1 MGSCNDT
8 HWRLTEKGGKLV
20 EEQQIRDV
28 EKGIEVTSP
37 RGADDIL
44 PSEIPGWTRAESLA
58 RDLFERF
65 GYREI
70 RTPMFEET
78 ALFERGTGESSE
90 IVQKQ
95 MYTFTDRKGRSLT
108 LRPEGTPS
116 VVRAYIEHK
125 MHVQQPLQKLYYIGP
140 MFRYERPQAGRKRQ
154 HHQIGAE
161 VIGCADPATD
171 FELIYLACQFYNM
184 LGLREV
190 SVKINNLGCKAD
202 QKTYASRLYD
212 FLKGRADRLCPDCR
226 MRLERSPLR
235 ILDCKVEECQ
245 QNIQD
250 APVITDVVCKS
261 CAKHHAS
268 VIQYM
273 KDNRIGYADDPRLV
287 RGLEYYT
294 RTVFEVV
301 HGGLGA
307 KDALMGG
314 GRYDDLVEE
323 LGGPKTPAAGFALGL
338 ERAMMAL
345 TSEEIVPHTER
356 RADLYVAAM
365 GDRAKRR
372 AVSLA
377 MRARALSFKVIMEYG
392 NRSLKAH
399 LRSADKAGAHHVA
412 ILGEKELER
421 GVVVLK
427 DMLTGEQ
434 SELPLDGFVERFIK
448 MLTDETGGPPVM

>member
-1 MGSCNDT
+1 M
-8 HWRLTEKGGKLV
+8 EKS
-20 EEQQIRDV
+20 
-28 EKGIEVTSP
+28 IEVTSP

-44 PSEIPGWTRAESLA
+44 PSEIPGWRRAESLA
-58 RDLFERF
+58 RELFERF

-70 RTPMFEET
+70 RTPVFEET
-78 ALFERGTGESSE
+78 GLFERGTGEASE

-125 MHVQQPLQKLYYIGP
+125 MHVQQPLQKLYYIGA

-171 FELIYLACQFYNM
+171 FELISLACQYYNI

-190 SVKINNLGCKAD
+190 SVKVNNLGCKDD
-202 QKTYASRLYD
+202 QTAYATKLSE
-212 FLKGRADRLCPDCR
+212 FLEKRTNRLCPDCR
-226 MRLERSPLR
+226 LRLERNPLR
-235 ILDCKVEECQ
+235 ILDCKIEECQ
-245 QNIQD
+245 KSIQD
-250 APVITDVVCKS
+250 APAISDSVCEQCKE
-261 CAKHHAS
+261 HYAS
-268 VIQYM
+268 VLQYM
-273 KDNRIGYADDPRLV
+273 QDNSVDHVEDVRLV

-314 GRYDDLVEE
+314 GRYDNLVEE
-323 LGGPKTPAAGFALGL
+323 LGGPQTPAAGFALGM

-345 TSEEIVPHTER
+345 TSEEIVPQSER
-356 RADLYVAAM
+356 RADLYVATM
-365 GDRAKRR
+365 GEEAKHHG
-372 AVSLA
+372 VSLA
-377 MRARALSFKVIMEYG
+377 MRARALSFKVIMDYG

-399 LRSADKAGAHHVA
+399 LRSADRAGAHYVA
-412 ILGEKELER
+412 ILGEREVER
-421 GVVVLK
+421 GIVVLK

-434 SELPLDGFVERFIK
+434 SELLVDGFVERFIK
-448 MLTDETGGPPVM
+448 KLTDETGGPPVM

>member
-1 MGSCNDT
+1 
-8 HWRLTEKGGKLV
+8 
-20 EEQQIRDV
+20 V
-28 EKGIEVTSP
+28 EKSIEVTSP
-37 RGADDIL
+37 RGTDDIL
-44 PSEIPGWTRAESLA
+44 PNEIPGWRRAETLA

-70 RTPMFEET
+70 RTPVFEET
-78 ALFERGTGESSE
+78 ALFERGTGEASE

-125 MHVQQPLQKLYYIGP
+125 MHVQQPLQKLYYIGA

-171 FELIYLACQFYNM
+171 FELISLACQYYNI

-190 SVKINNLGCKAD
+190 SVKVNNLGCKDD
-202 QKTYASRLYD
+202 QTAYATKLRV
-212 FLKGRADRLCPDCR
+212 FLKKRTGRLCPDCR
-226 MRLERSPLR
+226 VRLERNPLR
-235 ILDCKVEECQ
+235 ILDCKIEECQ
-245 QNIQD
+245 NSIQD
-250 APVITDVVCKS
+250 APAITDSV
-261 CAKHHAS
+261 CAKCTEHYGN
-268 VIQYM
+268 VLQYM
-273 KDNRIGYADDPRLV
+273 QDNKVDHVEDVRLV

-314 GRYDDLVEE
+314 GRYDNLVEE
-323 LGGPKTPAAGFALGL
+323 LGGPKTPAAGFALGM

-345 TSEEIVPHTER
+345 TSEEIVPHSER
-356 RADLYVAAM
+356 RADLYIAAM
-365 GDRAKRR
+365 GEEAKHHG
-372 AVSLA
+372 VSLA

-399 LRSADKAGAHHVA
+399 LRSADRAGAHHVA
-412 ILGEKELER
+412 ILGQREVER
-421 GVVVLK
+421 GIVVLK

-434 SELPLDGFVERFIK
+434 SELPMEGFVERFIK
-448 MLTDETGGPPVM
+448 KLTDETGGPPGM

>member
-1 MGSCNDT
+1 
-8 HWRLTEKGGKLV
+8 
-20 EEQQIRDV
+20 V
-28 EKGIEVTSP
+28 EKSIEVTSP

-44 PSEIPGWTRAESLA
+44 PSEIPGWARAESLA
-58 RDLFERF
+58 RELFERF

-70 RTPMFEET
+70 RTPVFEET
-78 ALFERGTGESSE
+78 GLFERGTGEASE

-125 MHVQQPLQKLYYIGP
+125 MHVQQPLQKLYYIGA

-171 FELIYLACQFYNM
+171 FELISLACQYYSI

-190 SVKINNLGCKAD
+190 SVKVNNLGCKDD
-202 QKTYASRLYD
+202 QTAYATKLSE
-212 FLKGRADRLCPDCR
+212 FLEKRTNGLCPDCR
-226 MRLERSPLR
+226 LRLERNPLR
-235 ILDCKVEECQ
+235 ILDCKIEECQ
-245 QNIQD
+245 KSIQD
-250 APVITDVVCKS
+250 APAISDSV
-261 CAKHHAS
+261 CAKCKEHYGS
-268 VIQYM
+268 VLQYM
-273 KDNRIGYADDPRLV
+273 QDNSVDHVEDVRLV

-314 GRYDDLVEE
+314 GRYDNLVEE
-323 LGGPKTPAAGFALGL
+323 LGGPQTPAAGFALGM

-345 TSEEIVPHTER
+345 TSEEIVPQSER
-356 RADLYVAAM
+356 RADLYVATM
-365 GDRAKRR
+365 GEEAKRHG
-372 AVSLA
+372 VSLA
-377 MRARALSFKVIMEYG
+377 MRARALSFKVIMDYG

-399 LRSADKAGAHHVA
+399 LRSADRAGAHYVA
-412 ILGEKELER
+412 ILGQREVER
-421 GVVVLK
+421 GIVVLK

-434 SELPLDGFVERFIK
+434 SELLVDGFVERFIK
-448 MLTDETGGPPVM
+448 KLTDETGGPPVM

>member
-1 MGSCNDT
+1 M
-8 HWRLTEKGGKLV
+8 EKS
-20 EEQQIRDV
+20 
-28 EKGIEVTSP
+28 IEVTSP

-44 PSEIPGWTRAESLA
+44 PNEIPGWRRAETLA

-70 RTPMFEET
+70 RTPVFEET
-78 ALFERGTGESSE
+78 ALFERGTGEASE

-125 MHVQQPLQKLYYIGP
+125 MHVQQPLQKLYYIGA

-171 FELIYLACQFYNM
+171 FELISLACQYYNM

-190 SVKINNLGCKAD
+190 SVKVNNLGCKDD
-202 QKTYASRLYD
+202 QTAYATKLRV
-212 FLKGRADRLCPDCR
+212 FLEKRTDRLCPDCR
-226 MRLERSPLR
+226 VRLERNPLR
-235 ILDCKVEECQ
+235 ILDCKIEECQ
-245 QNIQD
+245 NSIQD
-250 APVITDVVCKS
+250 APAITDSVCAE
-261 CAKHHAS
+261 CTEHYGN
-268 VIQYM
+268 VLQYM
-273 KDNRIGYADDPRLV
+273 RDNKVDHVEDVRLV

-314 GRYDDLVEE
+314 GRYDNLVEE
-323 LGGPKTPAAGFALGL
+323 LGGPKTPAAGFALGV

-345 TSEEIVPHTER
+345 TSEEIIPHSER
-356 RADLYVAAM
+356 RADLYIAAM
-365 GDRAKRR
+365 GEEAKHRG
-372 AVSLA
+372 VSLA

-399 LRSADKAGAHHVA
+399 LRSADRAGAHHVA
-412 ILGEKELER
+412 ILGQRELER

-434 SELPLDGFVERFIK
+434 SELPVDGFVERFIK
-448 MLTDETGGPPVM
+448 KLTDETGGASGI

>member
-1 MGSCNDT
+1 MGKS
-8 HWRLTEKGGKLV
+8 
-20 EEQQIRDV
+20 
-28 EKGIEVTSP
+28 IEVSSP
-37 RGADDIL
+37 RGVDDIL
-44 PSEIPGWTRAESLA
+44 PNEIQGWRRAESLA

-70 RTPMFEET
+70 RTPIFEET
-78 ALFERGTGESSE
+78 ALFERGTGEASD

-116 VVRAYIEHK
+116 VVRAYIQHK
-125 MHVQQPLQKLYYIGP
+125 MYVQQQLRKLYYIGP

-171 FELIYLACQFYNM
+171 FELIHLACQYYNM

-190 SVKINNLGCKAD
+190 SVKVNNLGCKDDQKAYATELRDFLNKRAD
-202 QKTYASRLYD
+202 Q
-212 FLKGRADRLCPDCR
+212 LCPDCR
-226 MRLERSPLR
+226 VRLKRNPLK
-235 ILDCKVEECQ
+235 ILDCKIEACQ
-245 QNIQD
+245 DNIRD
-250 APVITDVVCKS
+250 APVITDTVCAE
-261 CAKHHAS
+261 CNEHYGS
-268 VIQYM
+268 VLRYLQDNNLEHV
-273 KDNRIGYADDPRLV
+273 KDARLV

-314 GRYDDLVEE
+314 GRYDNLVEE
-323 LGGPKTPAAGFALGL
+323 LGGPNTPAAGFALGM

-345 TSEEIVPHTER
+345 TSEEVVPHAER

-365 GDRAKRR
+365 GERAKRCGI
-372 AVSLA
+372 SLA

-412 ILGEKELER
+412 ILGEREVER
-421 GVVVLK
+421 SIVVLK

-434 SELPLDGFVERFIK
+434 SELALDGFVERFIK
-448 MLTDETGGPPVM
+448 KLTDETGGPTVM